1 MAKALLGHVG
11 TDARMAADLRRL
23 ALRVREL
30 ERDLAQAR
38 EVNRALVAQ
47 LLELPSS
54 ELVDVINAELTDH
67 SNDTTLAESAAALA

>member
-11 TDARMAADLRRL
+11 TDARMASDLRRL

-38 EVNRALVAQ
+38 DVNRALVAQ
-47 LLELPSS
+47 LLEMPTA
-54 ELVDVINAELTDH
+54 N
-67 SNDTTLAESAAALA
+67 LAEVIGLDSPELSEFVDTAPALA